1 MKLISFFK
9 LLSFLGLFTLLFS
22 CSKSIENRELNEYL
36 SSYVQSNDK
45 VIFFGS
51 VDIMQ
56 ILEKAEYESIP
67 KFGIVASS
75 YISELQS
82 GLDLN
87 KGIFYAIHGPM
98 AKDGAPEELVCFF
111 YVKDLDSLKMKIS
124 QQGFDLEEGKDF
136 SYFRDNDVSMAIQGN
151 MAVLLVKN
159 GNFDEKEI
167 LAVILDQSRKEIDE
181 KQLLSLSKKVGDI
194 NLIAHMGHLYST
206 SNTELEKLDEAKKKE
221 ILALVTDSY
230 SQSTLFFEAG
240 QMRLKTTH
248 FFNENLR
255 KRNFMRQ
262 DAKAGVMKKL
272 GAGSPSLAL
281 SLNMDIRQLQAFVE
295 DFSPASLDEMA
306 ANIGGPFQMMMMM
319 AGGKVSNLIDGEIG
333 FAMFGES
340 KPDIGVTPD
349 FTFYAGFGPNGKS
362 LAEMAQNNMGGDM
375 RLQVDSKGVYGASS
389 EDFEYKNGQSI
400 SVPMGC
406 EKFGK
411 GALTAY
417 ANFEKMDMASF
428 ELEGAAKMLTL
439 AKYLTIYFDKDGG
452 EVILKTKNEKVN
464 ILKQA
469 AQFLLEE
476 FSSQIGGMAI

>member
-1 MKLISFFK
+1 
-9 LLSFLGLFTLLFS
+9 
-22 CSKSIENRELNEYL
+22 
-36 SSYVQSNDK
+36 
-45 VIFFGS
+45 
-51 VDIMQ
+51 
-56 ILEKAEYESIP
+56 
-67 KFGIVASS
+67 
-75 YISELQS
+75 
-82 GLDLN
+82 
-87 KGIFYAIHGPM
+87 
-98 AKDGAPEELVCFF
+98 
-111 YVKDLDSLKMKIS
+111 
-124 QQGFDLEEGKDF
+124 
-136 SYFRDNDVSMAIQGN
+136 
-151 MAVLLVKN
+151 
-159 GNFDEKEI
+159 
-167 LAVILDQSRKEIDE
+167 
-181 KQLLSLSKKVGDI
+181 
-194 NLIAHMGHLYST
+194 
-206 SNTELEKLDEAKKKE
+206 
-221 ILALVTDSY
+221 LVTDSY

-452 EVILKTKNEKVN
+452 EVILKAKNEKVN